1 MSQITGG
8 CLCGNIRYTI
18 KSEPKMVAQCHCK
31 NCQRQSGSAFSV
43 NLMLP
48 TSDLDLVGKL
58 KAYEDRETN
67 SRKPVYRCFCPECG
81 SPIKSDVASVEGYV
95 FVKAGTLD
103 DLTWAWLKPTTQIY
117 CESRQPWVPI
127 IGNTENFARGG

>member
-1 MSQITGG
+1 MAQITGG

-18 KSEPKMVAQCHCK
+18 KSEPSVGQCHCK

-43 NLMLP
+43 NLTVP
-48 TSDLDLVGKL
+48 TSDLQLVGEL
-58 KAYEDRETN
+58 KIYEDRET
-67 SRKPVYRCFCPECG
+67 SSGKPVYRCFCPECG
-81 SPIKSDVASVEGYV
+81 SPIKSDCASFEGYV

-103 DLTWAWLKPTTQIY
+103 DLTWGWLKPTAQYY

-127 IGNTENFARGG
+127 ISDTETFARGG